1 MIISL
6 MEVLGSAQSQPD
18 INQAAIALLQKNCVS
33 CHGELRISNLD
44 LRQRETI
51 LKGGSRGPAMIPGK
65 ADESLLYQ
73 AAAHIGGLKMPPNQA
88 GLSPEEIIVLRD
100 WINSGARWVETVAA
114 TPQRSELSWWSFRK
128 PQRAPVP
135 EVKDKTW
142 VRNAIDAFIL
152 EKLDEN
158 KLTPVAPADKRT
170 LLRRLYFDLIGLPP
184 TPEELKRFLN
194 DSSPDAYEK
203 LVDHLLASP
212 HYGERWGKQWLD
224 VVRYADTGGY
234 QTDLYYKD
242 AWLYRDYVIA
252 SFNKDKPYDR
262 FVQEQIAGDELWPDN
277 LDLHG
282 SYYIPAKEM
291 EHVEAR
297 IGTALYAISPVYHE
311 SGLDVENYFDMQWT
325 DWVDVTGS
333 AFLGLTLGCSR
344 CHDHKFDP
352 ISQRD
357 YFALRAIFA
366 GSDRVEIPLVHRM
379 DLFDQ
384 WQSYPRQ
391 IRVQQLRA
399 EAEKILNLAKR
410 RIVDSMK
417 ADLPKEALV
426 AYELPEAK
434 RSSEQQK
441 LAAKF
446 QEAIGRI
453 KEEDIASKMIPPEKQ
468 KYEELLKEIGK
479 AYLQTLKPMPTAT
492 VLGHTEVIPDV
503 HLLIRGDYRNKG
515 EIIKSAFPAALRSE
529 NELIEETPTQ
539 PFVPQR
545 RKALALWLTKPDHP
559 LTARVLVNR
568 LWQGHFG
575 RGIVATPND
584 FGRQGQT
591 PTHPELLDW
600 LAAEFV
606 ERGWSLKQMHRLM
619 VLSNTYQMSSGTDD
633 SNSKID
639 PQNHYLWRMNPH
651 RLEAEAI
658 WDSVLSVAGT
668 LNLNADPLKYYRP
681 LKQIN
686 PALLNEAGGP
696 PFFPPLSL
704 DEREGGDL
712 LEKSQWPDSL
722 DPDEQTRRGIYV
734 YVKRS
739 FSFPMFKTFDAP
751 DASLSCERRQNTTV
765 APQSL
770 ALMNNEF
777 IHRQARA
784 FAVRLLRERGDDP
797 SACIESAWLLAL
809 SRLPTEQEKRKNL
822 EFLLTLEQKSINDG
836 KHPDAPNGLPEQLR
850 TVSSARLEALA
861 KLCLTIFNLN
871 EFLYI
876 D

>member
-1 MIISL
+1 MDL
-6 MEVLGSAQSQPD
+6 PGLAQSKPD
-18 INQAAIALLQKNCVS
+18 IDQAAIALLQKNCVS
-33 CHGELRISNLD
+33 CHGELRIAGLD
-44 LRQRETI
+44 LRQRGTI
-51 LKGGSRGPAMIPGK
+51 LKGGNLGPAVIPGK
-65 ADESLLYQ
+65 ADESLLFQ
-73 AAAHIGGLKMPPNQA
+73 AAAQIGELKMPPKQA
-88 GLSPEEIIVLRD
+88 GLSLEELEVLRN
-100 WINSGARWVETVAA
+100 WINSGAHWVEAA
-114 TPQRSELSWWSFRK
+114 STPRRPEPSWWSFRK
-128 PQRAPVP
+128 PQRPAVP

-142 VRNAIDAFIL
+142 VRNPIDAFIL
-152 EKLDEN
+152 KKLEEN
-158 KLTPVAPADKRT
+158 KLIPVPAADKRV

-184 TPEELKRFLN
+184 TPEELKRFLD

-212 HYGERWGKQWLD
+212 RYGERWGKQWLD

-282 SYYIPAKEM
+282 SYYIPDKQM
-291 EHVEAR
+291 EHIEAR
-297 IGTALYAISPVYHE
+297 LGTALYTISPVYHE

-333 AFLGLTLGCSR
+333 AFLGLTVGCAR

-357 YFALRAIFA
+357 YFGLRAIFA

-384 WQSYPRQ
+384 WQFYPRQ
-391 IRVQQLRA
+391 IRLQQLRA
-399 EAEKILNLAKR
+399 EAEKTLNQTKR

-417 ADLPKEALV
+417 ADLPKEALL
-426 AYELPEAK
+426 AYELPEGK
-434 RSSEQQK
+434 RSPDQQK

-446 QEAIGRI
+446 QEAIDRI
-453 KEEDIASKMIPPEKQ
+453 KEEDIASKMIPSEKQ
-468 KYEELLKEIGK
+468 RYEDLLKDIGK

-492 VLGHTEVIPDV
+492 VLGHTDVIPDV

-515 EIIKSAFPAALRSE
+515 EIAKAAFPSALRGE
-529 NELIEETPTQ
+529 NEVIEEAPIR

-545 RKALALWLTKPDHP
+545 RKALALWLTEPDHP

-600 LAAEFV
+600 LATEFV
-606 ERGWSLKQMHRLM
+606 KRGWSLKQMHRLM
-619 VLSNTYQMSSGTDD
+619 VLSNTYQMSSQVDE
-633 SNSKID
+633 SNVKID

-668 LNLNADPLKYYRP
+668 LNLGADPLKYYRP

-686 PALLNEAGGP
+686 PALLNESGGP
-696 PFFPPLSL
+696 PVFPPLSL

-722 DPDEQTRRGIYV
+722 DADEQTRRGLYV

-751 DASLSCERRQNTTV
+751 DTSLSCERRQNTTV

-784 FAVRLLRERGDDP
+784 FAVRLLRESGDDL
-797 SACIESAWLLAL
+797 SVCIENAWLLAL
-809 SRLPTEQEKRKNL
+809 SRLPTEQEKRRNL
-822 EFLLTLEQKSINDG
+822 EFLVTLEQKSNHNG
-836 KHPDAPNGLPEQLR
+836 NQQAALSGLPEQLR
-850 TVSSARLEALA
+850 TISSARVEALA
-861 KLCLTIFNLN
+861 KLCLAIFNLN